1 MDRGSPGTNFALRS
15 SRFCLAR
22 TTTVLARVLVCSIA
36 YIASAPIEPVF
47 AQALPPAE
55 FCISGGCYPT
65 HAEALAALAAS
76 QQYTGVGQYLQHTF
90 TSVTNPL
97 TGQLSLRYD
106 VLDRPAKQIADP
118 IYTVDMGVHGQGN
131 PGCAAPQDPNY
142 STYCT
147 NEGELITAALAHLR
161 TRIKAGCS
169 LDLGKIT
176 RDYNTTNLGLS
187 GNAIRYGQKD
197 FSSETTC
204 TASNGTVTKGKLNW
218 STYKRRLIS
227 CEPGL
232 SPNFGGGWTDSELP
246 QALMCGSS
254 ADFSFMSARASQ
266 ISSCST
272 ANPCHP
278 TTGDKTRTETDFI
291 FAGRPF
297 SRHYHS
303 LAQFRDRENPFAV
316 GWSHSYSDYLVSTD
330 TYSPVLIDAE
340 GNYENFVK
348 VDGNIYRG
356 ANSNRTMFY
365 LNTPDVQYRLM
376 ESSGEMRDFNRDG
389 ALLSIR
395 NPANPSNDVKLSYSE
410 EELASV
416 TDASGR
422 QIKFNYAFDL
432 LRSITLP
439 DGEIIN
445 YEHDR
450 DLNLT
455 AVDYGDGSVKRYH
468 YHEQGLAEPSLT
480 HHLTGITSED
490 GRRYG
495 TFKYEPHGRVTRSAL
510 ESGSEQVDA
519 VSLSYD
525 SPTTTSVTYALGEK
539 KTFTAGSGLYR
550 SLENLSSESGS
561 DKLTYFAD
569 GRLQSKTDRAGTVT
583 KYEYQATYLSAII
596 QAAGTA
602 QQQREEF
609 VRDVASNALLEH
621 RIYDPKGKLRQ
632 SNVFTYN
639 ARGQRIARTQTDAV
653 SGVARTSR
661 NEYCEQAAFDAG
673 SCPILGLITLS
684 DGARTDVPDTTTYTY
699 YGNDDSS
706 CAGSPATCPH
716 RKGDLWKVTNAL
728 GQVIEYLAYDGAGRP
743 LSIKDV
749 DGNITDYSY
758 HRRGWLTA
766 TKVRG
771 ADPASDL
778 DDRIT
783 RIGYW
788 PTGLIKQVAQPD
800 GGFTTFGYDGAH
812 RLTDVTDN
820 AGNTL
825 HYTLDSAG
833 NRIKE
838 DTRDVAGTLKR
849 TLSRVYNQL
858 GQLKTQATAASDP
871 TDFAYDAK
879 GNTVAV
885 NDALGTATLSDYD
898 ALDRLARTLQDAN
911 GIKAETKFAYDY
923 RGNLAKVTD
932 PKGLG
937 TTYEYNGFGDLTKL
951 VSPDTGITAYT
962 YDSAGNRASQ
972 TDARGVITTYSYDAL
987 NRLTKLTYPKPTD
1000 GLDISY
1006 TYDTLPNIC
1015 VPGEASF
1022 IGRLARM
1029 SDGSGSTE
1037 YCYNAFGDVTRKVQT
1052 SNATALVLRYDY
1064 TVGGRLR
1071 RVTYPDGAVVDYVR
1085 NAQGQSTEVGV
1096 TPAGGSRQVL
1106 LGSAS
1111 YYPFGPAAGW
1121 TYGNGRTL
1129 TRLYDLDYRPQAIQD
1144 TRPGGLE
1151 VGFGFDPVGNLTA
1164 LTPAGNAVPEISLDY
1179 DTLGRLTALTDG
1191 VTGTV
1196 IDGYS
1201 YDATGNRLSAKVGT
1215 VTQAYTYPTTNHR
1228 LSAVAGV
1235 ARTYDKTGNT
1245 LTIGGKSREFSYDAS
1260 GRMSMAKRA
1269 GALVMNYRYNGR
1281 GEQVRRFLGT
1291 TNTYTL
1297 YDEAGHW
1304 LGDYDSN
1311 GAPKQQ
1317 AIWLDDL
1324 PVGLLANAN
1333 TLHYIE
1339 PDHLGSPRVMVDPTR
1354 DVAVWT
1360 WSLKGEAFGNTA
1372 PNQDP
1377 DGDGAAL
1384 VLDMRF
1390 PGQRFDVASGL
1401 NQNYFRDYDA
1411 ATGRYGQ
1418 SDPIGLS
1425 GGSATFS
1432 YVSSDPY
1439 KFSDSLGLINDNQ
1452 LPSQSQIQKD
1462 YQDQRRK
1469 QISMSQL
1476 TQTYQEM
1483 LKKNVRGTDQFF
1495 HCLAACKAT
1504 KASGDSQMVLDQ
1516 MQNKEIRDF
1525 ALNLVGKYGDRE
1537 LSIDEMLS
1545 DNAADMAVNK
1555 IGATCPAGVDCSS
1568 RCSPLLDNLPLARR
1582 KFMLEYRPDWGK

>member
-1 MDRGSPGTNFALRS
+1 MDKVSQGNNSALHW
-15 SRFCLAR
+15 CLAKLPI
-22 TTTVLARVLVCSIA
+22 VMARVVVCSIA
-36 YIASAPIEPVF
+36 YIASVPIEPVR

-65 HAEALAALAAS
+65 QVEALAALAAS
-76 QQYTGVGQYLQHTF
+76 TRYAGVGQYLQHTF

-147 NEGELITAALAHLR
+147 NEGELISAALAHLR
-161 TRIKAGCS
+161 TRIKSGCS
-169 LDLGKIT
+169 LDLGKTT

-204 TASNGTVTKGKLNW
+204 TASNGAVTKGKLNW
-218 STYKRRLIS
+218 SIYKRRLIS
-227 CEPGL
+227 CESGL

-266 ISSCST
+266 VSSCST

-278 TTGDKTRTETDFI
+278 TTGDKTRTETDFM
-291 FAGRPF
+291 FAGKPF
-297 SRHYHS
+297 SRYYHS
-303 LAQFRDRENPFAV
+303 LAQFHDRDNPFAL

-330 TYSPVLIDAE
+330 TYSPVLIDAQ

-356 ANSNRTMFY
+356 ANSNRIMIY
-365 LNTPDVQYRLM
+365 LNTPEAQYRLF
-376 ESSGEMRDFNRDG
+376 EASGETRDFNRDG
-389 ALLSIR
+389 ALLSVR
-395 NPANPSNDVKLSYSE
+395 NAATPSNDVTLSYIE
-410 EELASV
+410 EQLTSA

-422 QIKFNYAFDL
+422 KIQFNYALDR

-439 DGEIIN
+439 DGSLIS
-445 YEHDR
+445 YEYDR
-450 DLNLT
+450 DSNLT
-455 AVDYGDGSVKRYH
+455 AADYGDGSVKRYH
-468 YHEQGLAEPSLT
+468 YHEQGLADPKLI

-495 TFKYEPHGRVTRSAL
+495 TFNYEPYGRIIGSAL

-525 SPTTTSVTYALGEK
+525 SSTTTSVTYALGEK
-539 KTFTAGSGLYR
+539 KIFSAGSGLYR
-550 SLENLSSESGS
+550 SLENLASEAGS
-561 DKLTYFAD
+561 DKNTYLAD

-583 KYEYQATYLSAII
+583 KYEYQPTYLSAIVK
-596 QAAGTA
+596 AAGTA

-609 VRDVASNALLEH
+609 VRDVAKNALLEH

-632 SNVFTYN
+632 STVLTYN
-639 ARGQRIARTQTDAV
+639 GRGQQIARTQTDAV
-653 SGVARTSR
+653 TGVVRTLR
-661 NEYCEQAAFDAG
+661 NEYCEQAALDAG
-673 SCPILGLITLS
+673 GCPILGLITMS
-684 DGARTDVPDTTTYTY
+684 DGARTDVPDTTAYTY
-699 YGNDDSS
+699 YGSDDSS
-706 CAGSPATCPH
+706 CAGAPTTCPH
-716 RKGDLWKVTNAL
+716 RKGDLWKATNAL
-728 GQVIEYLAYDGAGRP
+728 GQVTEYLAYDGAGRP
-743 LSIKDV
+743 LSIKDAN
-749 DGNITDYSY
+749 GNITDYSY

-766 TKVRG
+766 TKVHG
-771 ADPASDL
+771 TDAASDL

-783 RIGYW
+783 RIDYW
-788 PTGLIKQVAQPD
+788 PTGLIKQVTQPD
-800 GGFTTFGYDGAH
+800 GAFAAFTYDGAH
-812 RLTDVTDN
+812 RLTDIADN

-825 HYTLDSAG
+825 HYTLDNAG

-838 DTRDVAGTLKR
+838 DTRDVAGMLKR

-885 NDALGTATLSDYD
+885 NDALGTAALGDYD
-898 ALDRLARTLQDAN
+898 PLNRLSRTLQDAN

-923 RGNLAKVTD
+923 QGKLAKVTD

-951 VSPDTGITAYT
+951 ASPDTGVTAYT
-962 YDSAGNRASQ
+962 YDSAGNRANQ
-972 TDARGVITTYSYDAL
+972 TDARGVITTYGYDAL

-1000 GLDISY
+1000 GLDINY
-1006 TYDTLPNIC
+1006 TYDIVPTVC
-1015 VPGEASF
+1015 APGEAF
-1022 IGRLARM
+1022 LIGRLARM
-1029 SDGSGSTE
+1029 SDGSGTTE

-1052 SNATALVLRYDY
+1052 SNGKTLVLRYDY
-1064 TVGGRLR
+1064 TVGGQLR
-1071 RVTYPDGAVVDYVR
+1071 RMTYPDGAVVDYLR
-1085 NAQGQSTEVGV
+1085 NAQGQTTEVGV
-1096 TPAGGSRQVL
+1096 TPAGGGRQVL
-1106 LGSAS
+1106 LGNAS

-1129 TRLYDLDYRPQAIQD
+1129 ARQYDLDYRPQAIQD

-1164 LTPAGNAVPEISLDY
+1164 LTPAGNPTPEIGLGY

-1201 YDATGNRLSAKVGT
+1201 YDATGNRLSAKVGS
-1215 VTQAYTYPTTNHR
+1215 VTQAYTYPATNHR
-1228 LSAVAGV
+1228 LSAVANV

-1245 LTIGGKSREFSYDAS
+1245 LTIGGKAREFSYDAS

-1291 TNTYTL
+1291 TNAYTL

-1333 TLHYIE
+1333 ALHYIE
-1339 PDHLGSPRVMVDPTR
+1339 PDHLGSPRMVIDPTR

-1390 PGQRFDVASGL
+1390 PGQRFDAASGL
-1401 NQNYFRDYDA
+1401 NQNYFRDYDT

-1418 SDPIGLS
+1418 SDPIGFNGGIGTYVYSLS
-1425 GGSATFS
+1425 SPFRW
-1432 YVSSDPY
+1432 SD
-1439 KFSDSLGLINDNQ
+1439 KFGL
-1452 LPSQSQIQKD
+1452 LPGD
-1462 YQDQRRK
+1462 CYR
-1469 QISMSQL
+1469 
-1476 TQTYQEM
+1476 TE
-1483 LKKNVRGTDQFF
+1483 N
-1495 HCLAACKAT
+1495 LAAAQALKDILPASIREDLEYGGWVYQKPNGYYSYTAPQRGLTSSVNPGPRPDGATGAYHTHGDVTPGYLGEAFSKADT
-1504 KASGDSQMVLDQ
+1504 R
-1516 MQNKEIRDF
+1516 IP
-1525 ALNLVGKYGDRE
+1525 YGDAAYLGTPSGKLLRFSTSGSPYSDLPDAISSSGCGCDGNNNKLLE
-1537 LSIDEMLS
+1537 FLS
-1545 DNAADMAVNK
+1545 NAF
-1555 IGATCPAGVDCSS
+1555 GWQ
-1568 RCSPLLDNLPLARR
+1568 L
-1582 KFMLEYRPDWGK
+1582 